1 MFNKIMAS
9 DSTIGQYLP
18 DPFYANNNRVA
29 VPLSGISHTNSLAV
43 LTGVTGPGASGF
55 VLSAGRFSAPIVISP
70 SVATG
75 GNKIS
80 GAGSFASWTGPY
92 WTLPSA
98 NQLFSTW
105 GQGPSN
111 SAYALGTQAGN
122 PNRLGSERLVNVD
135 DVFQVPVIN
144 LSKFPQIFKVGT
156 GGSANGIDSNDSY
169 VVIPAY
175 GQLATTGSAASTGP
189 ASALSNAGASALTF
203 QVSAINTVSGSNAY
217 NVY

>member
-1 MFNKIMAS
+1 MAS

-29 VPLSGISHTNSLAV
+29 VPLSGISHTNSLA
-43 LTGVTGPGASGF
+43 LITGVTGPGASGF
-55 VLSAGRFSAPIVISP
+55 ALSAGRFSAPIVISS

-75 GNKIS
+75 GYHS
-80 GAGSFASWTGPY
+80 GTGSNATFSSAWTGPY

-111 SAYALGTQAGN
+111 STYSTISQN
-122 PNRLGSERLVNVD
+122 PNRLASERLVNVD

-144 LSKFPQIFKVGT
+144 LSTYPQIFKAGT
-156 GGSANGIDSNDSY
+156 GGSANGLSPTDSF
-169 VVIPAY
+169 VVVPGY
-175 GQLATTGSAASTGP
+175 GQLNYGTGNTG
-189 ASALSNAGASALTF
+189 AVNVLSNGAAGSLTF
-203 QVSAINTVSGSNAY
+203 TVTAINTVSGSNTY